1 MSIIMTI
8 TVENKIYYYYYYYY
22 FIVIFQCHYFS
33 WGFSI
38 NPSSRFWLFIK
49 TLLATKWWMTTKN
62 HLFCKLIFCL
72 DHQDSFGIKKERSVS
87 VEETEYIDKKIL
99 MAERFFVNG
108 DNPLLSR
115 WILKI
120 PIYHFWQ
127 NSMQC
132 ALQLWRGST
141 ILWLSSTSWSSFK
154 NSSNQS
160 PQLTCEKK
168 YIESFLWNMKKERK
182 FNLHLFH

>member
-1 MSIIMTI
+1 MENIDLCNPQVKSRTSPEPLSSYPRIYPNLSTARPLSPHSEYQDYQHHKDQVKRENWMPFCCHFSMSLFFSR
-8 TVENKIYYYYYYYY
+8 V
-22 FIVIFQCHYFS
+22 FHQSVIQ
-33 WGFSI
+33 I
-38 NPSSRFWLFIK
+38 L
-49 TLLATKWWMTTKN
+49 TLHQDFAGHKMVMTTKN

-127 NSMQC
+127 NSMKC
-132 ALQLWRGST
+132 SL
-141 ILWLSSTSWSSFK
+141 
-154 NSSNQS
+154 
-160 PQLTCEKK
+160 
-168 YIESFLWNMKKERK
+168 
-182 FNLHLFH
+182 

>member
-1 MSIIMTI
+1 MTI

-141 ILWLSSTSWSSFK
+141 ILRVSSTSWSSFQ

-160 PQLTCEKK
+160 PQLNCEKK
-168 YIESFLWNMKKERK
+168 YPVFTIHREFLMKYDESEKI
-182 FNLHLFH
+182 